1 MEKERAAVYGTS
13 SEGYKLALFLHSMGD
28 KVSIIDERIKTS
40 YELSGKPP
48 ESIRQIIGEDS
59 LYPIQPLSAA
69 LQQADKI
76 VLAPRLKHSEEGR
89 AEWLQRLKEIG
100 QNLKDGSMLVNL
112 VPLTLGGN
120 REALTIIEDQSGLK
134 AGKEFGYVYSPV
146 GNSGIASNLS
156 ENLPPWVSKMLNR
169 SKWYKSIDEAELQYI
184 RWVLSEY
191 VPKALDASFYKDAS
205 TQIELLSN
213 LFLDDLAQ
221 GIYEMQLFADTLQ
234 HGDTLH
240 HLATGSLKALQS
252 YTHALENYLRLF
264 SRNKG
269 LKAIRSKVLL
279 VWSYDLHEM
288 KSERSRI
295 ISSLLNSLR
304 EIFGDVELWNP
315 NEQAGEERKRIPSVE
330 RYQMIVACSKYDLNL
345 CNTSI
350 RRNQDQVVISASIPI
365 RSY

>member
-1 MEKERAAVYGTS
+1 
-13 SEGYKLALFLHSMGD
+13 
-28 KVSIIDERIKTS
+28 
-40 YELSGKPP
+40 
-48 ESIRQIIGEDS
+48 
-59 LYPIQPLSAA
+59 
-69 LQQADKI
+69 
-76 VLAPRLKHSEEGR
+76 
-89 AEWLQRLKEIG
+89 
-100 QNLKDGSMLVNL
+100 
-112 VPLTLGGN
+112 
-120 REALTIIEDQSGLK
+120 
-134 AGKEFGYVYSPV
+134 
-146 GNSGIASNLS
+146 
-156 ENLPPWVSKMLNR
+156 MLNR

>member
-146 GNSGIASNLS
+146 GNSGIASN
-156 ENLPPWVSKMLNR
+156 
-169 SKWYKSIDEAELQYI
+169 
-184 RWVLSEY
+184 
-191 VPKALDASFYKDAS
+191 
-205 TQIELLSN
+205 
-213 LFLDDLAQ
+213 FLRIFL
-221 GIYEMQLFADTLQ
+221 
-234 HGDTLH
+234 HG
-240 HLATGSLKALQS
+240 
-252 YTHALENYLRLF
+252 
-264 SRNKG
+264 
-269 LKAIRSKVLL
+269 
-279 VWSYDLHEM
+279 
-288 KSERSRI
+288 
-295 ISSLLNSLR
+295 
-304 EIFGDVELWNP
+304 
-315 NEQAGEERKRIPSVE
+315 
-330 RYQMIVACSKYDLNL
+330 
-345 CNTSI
+345 
-350 RRNQDQVVISASIPI
+350 
-365 RSY
+365 